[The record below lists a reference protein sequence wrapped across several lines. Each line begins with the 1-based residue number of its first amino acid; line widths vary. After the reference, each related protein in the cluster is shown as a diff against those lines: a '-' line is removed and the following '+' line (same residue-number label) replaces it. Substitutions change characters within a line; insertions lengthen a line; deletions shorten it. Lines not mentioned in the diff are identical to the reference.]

1 MWATCRKKLGDYMK
15 KCLLL
20 ALIAISLTACVV
32 AQGKEDYIPVG
43 PQDLSVTVKDSKDLP
58 VFTNVTQITRPWGNI
73 GVQRVKNLP
82 NDQKIIQSYIDKF
95 KNFAAEHG
103 GDAIIIKQYFDEDA
117 ANKRP
122 INLATN
128 IVKYLDNL
136 PEEDKQKIVTFA
148 QTAAMQAEN

>member
-1 MWATCRKKLGDYMK
+1 MK

-43 PQDLSVTVKDSKDLP
+43 PQDLTVTVKDGKDLP

-73 GVQRVKNLP
+73 GVQRVKFLP
-82 NDQKIIQSYIDKF
+82 NDQKIIDSYIEKF
-95 KNFAAEHG
+95 KNFAAAHG
-103 GDAIIIKQYFDEDA
+103 GDAIIIKQYFDEDS

-136 PEEDKQKIVTFA
+136 PEEDKQKITTFA
-148 QTAAMQAEN
+148 QTAAMKAED